1 MQIARLLLGVGWTS
15 LVLLA
20 CNGQEAK
27 TSTPAKVETEEEKVL
42 YAMGL
47 AIAQNSLEPFKGQ
60 FSDAEMAVVMQGF
73 ADAVKGGEPIV
84 SLQEF
89 GPKINPMLQER
100 MKKVQ
105 AQAEA
110 EGTAFREKAAQEEG
124 AVQTASGL
132 IFKELTAGTGASP
145 KATDR
150 VKVHYHGSLIDGTV
164 FDSSVERGEPVTFAL
179 NQVVKGWTEGL
190 QMMKVGGK
198 AKLTIPPELA
208 YGPGGRSGIPA
219 NATLIFEVELLGIE

>member
-1 MQIARLLLGVGWTS
+1 MKIARLLGVGWTS

-20 CNGQEAK
+20 CNGQEVN
-27 TSTPAKVETEEEKVL
+27 STPAKVETEEEKVL
-42 YAMGL
+42 YALGL
-47 AIAQNSLEPFKGQ
+47 AIAQSSLEPFKGQ
-60 FSDAEMAVVMQGF
+60 FSDAEIAVVMQGF
-73 ADAVKGGEPIV
+73 ADAVKGSEPIV
-84 SLQEF
+84 PLQEF

-100 MKKVQ
+100 MQKVQ
-105 AQAEA
+105 AQAAA
-110 EGTAFREKAAQEEG
+110 EGEAFREKAAQEEG
-124 AVQTASGL
+124 ALQTASGL

-145 KATDR
+145 QATDR

-179 NQVVKGWTEGL
+179 DQVVEGWTEGL

-208 YGPGGRSGIPA
+208 YGPGGRAGIPA

>member
-1 MQIARLLLGVGWTS
+1 MQIARLLGVGWIS

-20 CNGQEAK
+20 CNGQAVK
-27 TSTPAKVETEEEKVL
+27 TDTPAKVETEEEKVL
-42 YAMGL
+42 YALGL
-47 AIAQNSLEPFKGQ
+47 AIAQNSLEPFRGQ
-60 FSDAEMAVVMQGF
+60 FSDAEMAVIMQGF
-73 ADAVKGGEPIV
+73 ADAVKGDEPIV
-84 SLQEF
+84 SLEEF

-105 AQAEA
+105 AQAAA

-132 IFKELTAGTGASP
+132 IFKELKAGIGASP
-145 KATDR
+145 QATDR

-164 FDSSVERGEPVTFAL
+164 FDSSVERGEPITFAL
-179 NQVVKGWTEGL
+179 NEVVKGWTEGL

-208 YGPGGRSGIPA
+208 YGPGGRAGIPA

>member
-1 MQIARLLLGVGWTS
+1 MKIARLLGIGWTS

-20 CNGQEAK
+20 CNGQAVK
-27 TSTPAKVETEEEKVL
+27 TDTPAKVETEEEKIL

-105 AQAEA
+105 AQAEV
-110 EGTAFREKAAQEEG
+110 EGTAFREQAAQEEG

-132 IFKELTAGTGASP
+132 IFKELMAGTGASP

-164 FDSSVERGEPVTFAL
+164 FDSSVERGEPITFAL
-179 NQVVKGWTEGL
+179 DQVVKGWTEGL

-208 YGPGGRSGIPA
+208 YGPGGRAGIPA

>member
-1 MQIARLLLGVGWTS
+1 MKIARLLGAGWTS

-20 CNGQEAK
+20 CNGQEIK
-27 TSTPAKVETEEEKVL
+27 TGTPAKVETEEEKVL
-42 YAMGL
+42 YALGL
-47 AIAQNSLEPFKGQ
+47 VIAQNTMEPFKGQ
-60 FSDAEMAVVMQGF
+60 FSDAEVAVVLQGF
-73 ADAVKGGEPIV
+73 ADALKGGETIV
-84 SLQEF
+84 PLQEF

-100 MKKVQ
+100 LQKVQ

-110 EGTAFREKAAQEEG
+110 EGKAFREQAAQEEG

-132 IFKELTAGTGASP
+132 IFKELKAGTGVSP
-145 KATDR
+145 SATDR

-164 FDSSVERGEPVTFAL
+164 FDSSVERGEPVTFVL
-179 NQVVKGWTEGL
+179 DQVIKGWTEGL

-208 YGPGGRSGIPA
+208 YGPGGREGIPP
-219 NATLIFEVELLGIE
+219 NATLIFEVELQGIE

>member
-1 MQIARLLLGVGWTS
+1 MKIARLLGVGWTS

-20 CNGQEAK
+20 CNGQEVK

-42 YAMGL
+42 YALGL
-47 AIAQNSLEPFKGQ
+47 VIAQNTLEPFRGQ

-73 ADAVKGGEPIV
+73 ADALKGGETIV
-84 SLQEF
+84 PLQEF

-100 MKKVQ
+100 MKGVQ
-105 AQAEA
+105 AQAAA
-110 EGTAFREKAAQEEG
+110 EGTAFREKAAREEG

-132 IFKELTAGTGASP
+132 IFKELRAGTGVSP

-164 FDSSVERGEPVTFAL
+164 FDSSVDRGEPITFAL
-179 NQVVKGWTEGL
+179 DQVVKGWTEGL

-208 YGPGGRSGIPA
+208 YGPGGREGIPP

>member
-1 MQIARLLLGVGWTS
+1 MKIARLLGVGWTS

-20 CNGQEAK
+20 CNGQEVK
-27 TSTPAKVETEEEKVL
+27 TGTPAKVETEEEKVL
-42 YAMGL
+42 YALGL
-47 AIAQNSLEPFKGQ
+47 AIAQNTLEPFRGQ

-73 ADAVKGGEPIV
+73 ADAVKGGETIV
-84 SLQEF
+84 LLQEF

-100 MKKVQ
+100 LKRVQ
-105 AQAEA
+105 AQAAA
-110 EGTAFREKAAQEEG
+110 EGEAFREKAAREED

-132 IFKELTAGTGASP
+132 IFKELRAGTGVSP
-145 KATDR
+145 KATDQ

-164 FDSSVERGEPVTFAL
+164 FDSSVERGEPITFAL
-179 NQVVKGWTEGL
+179 DQVVKGWSEGL

-198 AKLTIPPELA
+198 AELTIPPELA
-208 YGPGGRSGIPA
+208 YGPGGREGIPP

>member
-1 MQIARLLLGVGWTS
+1 MKIARLLGVGWTS

-20 CNGQEAK
+20 CNGQEVK
-27 TSTPAKVETEEEKVL
+27 TGTPAKVETEEEKVL
-42 YAMGL
+42 YALGL

-100 MKKVQ
+100 MQKVQ
-105 AQAEA
+105 AQAAA
-110 EGTAFREKAAQEEG
+110 EGEAFREKAAQEEG

-164 FDSSVERGEPVTFAL
+164 FDSSVDRGEPVTFAL
-179 NQVVKGWTEGL
+179 DQVVKGWTEGL

-208 YGPGGRSGIPA
+208 YGPGGRAGIPA
-219 NATLIFEVELLGIE
+219 NATLIFEVELLSIE

>member
-1 MQIARLLLGVGWTS
+1 MKIARLLGIGCTS
-15 LVLLA
+15 FVLLA
-20 CNGQEAK
+20 CNGQEVK
-27 TSTPAKVETEEEKVL
+27 TGTPAKVETEEEKIL
-42 YAMGL
+42 YALGL
-47 AIAQNSLEPFKGQ
+47 AIAQNTLEPFKGQ
-60 FSDAEMAVVMQGF
+60 FSDAEIAVVMQGF
-73 ADAVKGGEPIV
+73 ADAVKGNETIV
-84 SLQEF
+84 PLQEF

-100 MKKVQ
+100 LQRVQ

-132 IFKELTAGTGASP
+132 IFKELRAGTGVSP

-164 FDSSVERGEPVTFAL
+164 FDSSVERGEPITFAL
-179 NQVVKGWTEGL
+179 GEVVKGWTEGL

-198 AKLTIPPELA
+198 AKLTISPELA
-208 YGPGGRSGIPA
+208 YGPGGREGIPP
-219 NATLIFEVELLGIE
+219 NATLVFEVELLGIE

>member
-1 MQIARLLLGVGWTS
+1 MKIARLLGVGYTS

-20 CNGQEAK
+20 CNGQEVN
-27 TSTPAKVETEEEKVL
+27 STPAKVETEEEKVL
-42 YAMGL
+42 YALGL
-47 AIAQNSLEPFKGQ
+47 AIAQNSLEPFRGQ
-60 FSDAEMAVVMQGF
+60 FSDAEIAVVMQGF

-100 MKKVQ
+100 MQKVQ
-105 AQAEA
+105 AQAAA
-110 EGTAFREKAAQEEG
+110 EGEAFREKAAQEEG

-132 IFKELTAGTGASP
+132 VFKELTAGTGASP

-179 NQVVKGWTEGL
+179 DQVVKGWTEGL

-208 YGPGGRSGIPA
+208 YGPGGRAGIPA

>member
-1 MQIARLLLGVGWTS
+1 MKIARLLGVGWTS

-20 CNGQEAK
+20 CNGQEVK
-27 TSTPAKVETEEEKVL
+27 TDTPAKVETEEEKVL
-42 YAMGL
+42 YALGL

-100 MKKVQ
+100 MQKVQ
-105 AQAEA
+105 AQAAA
-110 EGTAFREKAAQEEG
+110 EGEVFREKAAQEEG

-145 KATDR
+145 RATDR

-179 NQVVKGWTEGL
+179 DQVIKGWTEGL

-198 AKLTIPPELA
+198 AKLTISPELA

>member
-1 MQIARLLLGVGWTS
+1 MKIARLLGVGWTS
-15 LVLLA
+15 LILLA
-20 CNGQEAK
+20 CNGQGVE
-27 TSTPAKVETEEEKVL
+27 TSTPAKVETEEEKIL
-42 YAMGL
+42 YALGL
-47 AIAQNSLEPFKGQ
+47 AIAQNTLEPFKGQ
-60 FSDAEMAVVMQGF
+60 FSDAEIAVVMQGF
-73 ADAVKGGEPIV
+73 TDAVKGNETIV
-84 SLQEF
+84 PLQEF

-100 MKKVQ
+100 LQRVQ
-105 AQAEA
+105 AQAEE
-110 EGTAFREKAAQEEG
+110 EGKAFREKAAQEEG

-132 IFKELTAGTGASP
+132 IFKELTAGTGVSP
-145 KATDR
+145 QATNR

-179 NQVVKGWTEGL
+179 DQVVTGWTEGL

-208 YGPGGRSGIPA
+208 YGPGGREGIPP

>member
-1 MQIARLLLGVGWTS
+1 MKIARLLGVGWTS

-20 CNGQEAK
+20 CNGPAVK
-27 TSTPAKVETEEEKVL
+27 TDTPAKVETEEEKVL
-42 YAMGL
+42 YALGL
-47 AIAQNSLEPFKGQ
+47 AIAQNSLEPFRGQ

-100 MKKVQ
+100 LQKVQ
-105 AQAEA
+105 AQAA
-110 EGTAFREKAAQEEG
+110 VEGEAFREKAAREEG

-208 YGPGGRSGIPA
+208 YGPGGRSGDSGQRHPD
-219 NATLIFEVELLGIE
+219 F

>member
-1 MQIARLLLGVGWTS
+1 MKKVRLLGIGWTL

-20 CNGQEAK
+20 CNGQEVK
-27 TSTPAKVETEEEKVL
+27 TSTSAKVETEEEKVL

-73 ADAVKGGEPIV
+73 ADAIKGGEPIV

-110 EGTAFREKAAQEEG
+110 EGTAFREKAAREEG

-145 KATDR
+145 QATDR

-164 FDSSVERGEPVTFAL
+164 FDSSVERGEPITFAL
-179 NQVVKGWTEGL
+179 DQVVKGWTEGL

-198 AKLTIPPELA
+198 AVLTIPPELG
-208 YGPGGRSGIPA
+208 YGPGGRGGIPP

>member
-1 MQIARLLLGVGWTS
+1 MQIARLLGVGWTT

-20 CNGQEAK
+20 CNGQEVK
-27 TSTPAKVETEEEKVL
+27 TSTPAKVETEEEKIL
-42 YAMGL
+42 YALGL
-47 AIAQNSLEPFKGQ
+47 AIAQNSLEPFRGQ
-60 FSDAEMAVVMQGF
+60 FSDAEIAVVMQGF

-100 MKKVQ
+100 LQKVQ
-105 AQAEA
+105 AQAAA
-110 EGTAFREKAAQEEG
+110 EGEAFREKAAQEEG

-179 NQVVKGWTEGL
+179 DQVVKGWTEGL

-208 YGPGGRSGIPA
+208 YGPEGRGGIPP

>member
-1 MQIARLLLGVGWTS
+1 MKIAHLLGVGWTS

-20 CNGQEAK
+20 CNGQEVN
-27 TSTPAKVETEEEKVL
+27 STPAKVETEEEKIL
-42 YAMGL
+42 YALGL

-60 FSDAEMAVVMQGF
+60 FSDAEIAVVMQGF

-100 MKKVQ
+100 MQKVQ
-105 AQAEA
+105 AQAA
-110 EGTAFREKAAQEEG
+110 VEGEAFREKAAQEEG
-124 AVQTASGL
+124 ALQTASGL

-179 NQVVKGWTEGL
+179 DQVVEGWTEGL

-208 YGPGGRSGIPA
+208 YGPGGRAGIPA

>member
-1 MQIARLLLGVGWTS
+1 MKIARLLGVGWTS

-20 CNGQEAK
+20 CNDQELK
-27 TSTPAKVETEEEKVL
+27 TGTPAKVETEEEKVL
-42 YAMGL
+42 YALGL
-47 AIAQNSLEPFKGQ
+47 VIAQNTLEPFKGQ
-60 FSDAEMAVVMQGF
+60 FSDAEIAVVLKGF
-73 ADAVKGGEPIV
+73 ADALKGGETIV
-84 SLQEF
+84 PLQEF

-100 MKKVQ
+100 LQKVQ

-110 EGTAFREKAAQEEG
+110 EGKAFREQAAQEEG

-132 IFKELTAGTGASP
+132 IFKELRAGTGVSP
-145 KATDR
+145 GATDR

-164 FDSSVERGEPVTFAL
+164 FDSSVERGEPVTFVL
-179 NQVVKGWTEGL
+179 DQVVKGWTEGL

-208 YGPGGRSGIPA
+208 YGPGGREGIPP
-219 NATLIFEVELLGIE
+219 NATLIFEVELLSIE

>member
-1 MQIARLLLGVGWTS
+1 MKKVRLLGIGWTL

-20 CNGQEAK
+20 CNGQEVK

-47 AIAQNSLEPFKGQ
+47 AIAQSSLEPFKGQ

-73 ADAVKGGEPIV
+73 ADAVKGGEPLV

-105 AQAEA
+105 DQAEA
-110 EGTAFREKAAQEEG
+110 EGTAFREQAAQEEG

-145 KATDR
+145 QATDR
-150 VKVHYHGSLIDGTV
+150 VKVHYHGTLIDGMV
-164 FDSSVERGEPVTFAL
+164 FDSSVERGEPITFAL
-179 NQVVKGWTEGL
+179 DQVVKGWTEGL

-198 AKLTIPPELA
+198 AKLTIPPELG
-208 YGPGGRSGIPA
+208 YGPGGRGGIPP

>member
-1 MQIARLLLGVGWTS
+1 MKIARLLGVGWTS

-20 CNGQEAK
+20 CNGQEVK
-27 TSTPAKVETEEEKVL
+27 TGTPAKVETEEEKVL
-42 YAMGL
+42 YALGL
-47 AIAQNSLEPFKGQ
+47 VIAQNTMEPFKGQ
-60 FSDAEMAVVMQGF
+60 FSDAEIAVVLKGF
-73 ADAVKGGEPIV
+73 ADALKGGEPIV
-84 SLQEF
+84 PLQEF

-100 MKKVQ
+100 LQKVQ

-110 EGTAFREKAAQEEG
+110 EGKAFREKAAQEEG

-132 IFKELTAGTGASP
+132 IFKELTAGTGVSP

-208 YGPGGRSGIPA
+208 YGPGGREGIPP
-219 NATLIFEVELLGIE
+219 NATLIFEVELLSIE

>member
-1 MQIARLLLGVGWTS
+1 MKIARLLGVGCTS

-20 CNGQEAK
+20 CNGQAVK
-27 TSTPAKVETEEEKVL
+27 TDTPAKVETEEEKVL
-42 YAMGL
+42 YALGL
-47 AIAQNSLEPFKGQ
+47 AIAQNSLEPFRGQ
-60 FSDAEMAVVMQGF
+60 FSDAEIAVVMQGF

-100 MKKVQ
+100 MQKVQ
-105 AQAEA
+105 AQAAA
-110 EGTAFREKAAQEEG
+110 EGEAFREKAAQEEG

-132 IFKELTAGTGASP
+132 IFKELTAGTGVSP

-179 NQVVKGWTEGL
+179 DQVVKGWTEGL

-208 YGPGGRSGIPA
+208 YGPGGRAGIPA

>member
-1 MQIARLLLGVGWTS
+1 MKIARLLGVGCTS

-20 CNGQEAK
+20 CNAQEVK
-27 TSTPAKVETEEEKVL
+27 TSTPAKVETEEEKIL
-42 YAMGL
+42 YALGL

-60 FSDAEMAVVMQGF
+60 FSDAEIAVVMQGF
-73 ADAVKGGEPIV
+73 ADAVKGSEPIV
-84 SLQEF
+84 SLPEF

-164 FDSSVERGEPVTFAL
+164 FDSSVERGEPGTFAL

-198 AKLTIPPELA
+198 AVLTIPPELA
-208 YGPGGRSGIPA
+208 YGPEGRPGIPA